1 MVGLALLYLAD
12 VETWNI
18 VEGVVA
24 EAFRRRNASA
34 TILRPQ
40 PCVEGPVVVVVVDDD
55 DDVAAAFLDSTAAQ
69 ALQLRDETGSSHQV
83 R

>member
-24 EAFRRRNASA
+24 EAFRRV
-34 TILRPQ
+34 LRPQ
-40 PCVEGPVVVVVVDDD
+40 PCVEGPVVVVVVVVVVDDD
-55 DDVAAAFLDSTAAQ
+55 VVAAAFLDSTAAE

>member
-1 MVGLALLYLAD
+1 VVGLALLHLVD

-24 EAFRRRNASA
+24 EAFRPV
-34 TILRPQ
+34 LRPQ
-40 PCVEGPVVVVVVDDD
+40 PCVEGPVVVVVVVVVVVDV
-55 DDVAAAFLDSTAAQ
+55 VAAAFLDSTAAE
-69 ALQLRDETGSSHQV
+69 ALQLQDETGSSHQV

>member
-1 MVGLALLYLAD
+1 MD

-24 EAFRRRNASA
+24 EAFRRV
-34 TILRPQ
+34 LQPQ
-40 PCVEGPVVVVVVDDD
+40 PCVEGPVVVVVVVVVDV
-55 DDVAAAFLDSTAAQ
+55 VAAAFLDSTAAE
-69 ALQLRDETGSSHQV
+69 ALQLQDETGSSHQV

>member
-1 MVGLALLYLAD
+1 VVGLALLHLVD

-24 EAFRRRNASA
+24 EAFRRV
-34 TILRPQ
+34 LRPQ
-40 PCVEGPVVVVVVDDD
+40 PCVEGPVVVVVVVVDV
-55 DDVAAAFLDSTAAQ
+55 VAAAFLDSTAAE
-69 ALQLRDETGSSHQV
+69 ALQLQDETGSSHQV

>member
-24 EAFRRRNASA
+24 EAFRRV
-34 TILRPQ
+34 LRPQ
-40 PCVEGPVVVVVVDDD
+40 PCVEGPVVVVVVVVVDV
-55 DDVAAAFLDSTAAQ
+55 VAAAFLDSTAAE
-69 ALQLRDETGSSHQV
+69 ALQLQDETGSSHQV

>member
-24 EAFRRRNASA
+24 EAFRRV
-34 TILRPQ
+34 LRPQ
-40 PCVEGPVVVVVVDDD
+40 PCVEGPVVVVVVVVVDVDV
-55 DDVAAAFLDSTAAQ
+55 VAAAFLDSTAAE
-69 ALQLRDETGSSHQV
+69 ALQLQDETGSSHQV

>member
-24 EAFRRRNASA
+24 EAFRRV
-34 TILRPQ
+34 LRPQ

-55 DDVAAAFLDSTAAQ
+55 DDVAAAFLDSTAAE

>member
-24 EAFRRRNASA
+24 EAFRRV
-34 TILRPQ
+34 LRPQ
-40 PCVEGPVVVVVVDDD
+40 PCVEGPVVVVVVVVDDV
-55 DDVAAAFLDSTAAQ
+55 VAAAFLDSTAAE
-69 ALQLRDETGSSHQV
+69 ALQLQDETGSSHQV

>member
-24 EAFRRRNASA
+24 EAFRRV
-34 TILRPQ
+34 LRPQ
-40 PCVEGPVVVVVVDDD
+40 PCVEGPVVVVVVVVVDV
-55 DDVAAAFLDSTAAQ
+55 VAAAFLDSTAAE

>member
-1 MVGLALLYLAD
+1 MVGLALLHLVD

-24 EAFRRRNASA
+24 EAFRPV
-34 TILRPQ
+34 LRPQ
-40 PCVEGPVVVVVVDDD
+40 PCVEGPVVVVVVVVVVDV
-55 DDVAAAFLDSTAAQ
+55 VAAAFLDSTAAE
-69 ALQLRDETGSSHQV
+69 ALQLQDETGSSHQV

>member
-1 MVGLALLYLAD
+1 VVGLALLHLVD

-24 EAFRRRNASA
+24 EAFRRV
-34 TILRPQ
+34 LRPQ
-40 PCVEGPVVVVVVDDD
+40 PCVEGPVVVVVVVV
-55 DDVAAAFLDSTAAQ
+55 VAAAFLDSTAAE
-69 ALQLRDETGSSHQV
+69 ALQLQDETGSSHQV

>member
-24 EAFRRRNASA
+24 EAFRRV
-34 TILRPQ
+34 LRPQ
-40 PCVEGPVVVVVVDDD
+40 PCVEGPVVVVVVVDDV
-55 DDVAAAFLDSTAAQ
+55 VAAAFLDSTAAE
-69 ALQLRDETGSSHQV
+69 ALQLQDETGSSHQV

>member
-1 MVGLALLYLAD
+1 VVGLALLHLVD

-24 EAFRRRNASA
+24 EAFRRV
-34 TILRPQ
+34 LRPQ
-40 PCVEGPVVVVVVDDD
+40 PCVEGPVVVVVVVVVV
-55 DDVAAAFLDSTAAQ
+55 VAAAFLDSTAAE
-69 ALQLRDETGSSHQV
+69 ALQLQDETGSSHQV

>member
-1 MVGLALLYLAD
+1 VD

-24 EAFRRRNASA
+24 EAFRRV
-34 TILRPQ
+34 LRPQ
-40 PCVEGPVVVVVVDDD
+40 PCVEGPVVVVVVVVDV
-55 DDVAAAFLDSTAAQ
+55 VAAAFLDSTAAE
-69 ALQLRDETGSSHQV
+69 ALQLQDETGSSHQV

>member
-1 MVGLALLYLAD
+1 MVGLALLHLVD

-24 EAFRRRNASA
+24 EAFRRV
-34 TILRPQ
+34 LRPQ
-40 PCVEGPVVVVVVDDD
+40 PCVEGPVVVVVVVVVDV
-55 DDVAAAFLDSTAAQ
+55 VAAAFLDSTAAE
-69 ALQLRDETGSSHQV
+69 ALQLQDETGSSHQV

>member
-1 MVGLALLYLAD
+1 MVGLALLHLVD

-24 EAFRRRNASA
+24 EAFRRV
-34 TILRPQ
+34 LRPQ
-40 PCVEGPVVVVVVDDD
+40 PCVEGPVVVVVVVVDV
-55 DDVAAAFLDSTAAQ
+55 VAAAFLDSTAAE
-69 ALQLRDETGSSHQV
+69 ALQLQDETGSSHQV

>member
-24 EAFRRRNASA
+24 EAFRRV
-34 TILRPQ
+34 LRPQ

>member
-1 MVGLALLYLAD
+1 VVGLALLHLVD

-24 EAFRRRNASA
+24 EAFRRV
-34 TILRPQ
+34 LRPQ
-40 PCVEGPVVVVVVDDD
+40 PCVEGPVVVVVVVVVVDV
-55 DDVAAAFLDSTAAQ
+55 VAAAFLDSTAAE
-69 ALQLRDETGSSHQV
+69 ALQLQDETGSSHQV

>member
-24 EAFRRRNASA
+24 EAFRRV
-34 TILRPQ
+34 LRPQ
-40 PCVEGPVVVVVVDDD
+40 PCVEGPVVVVVVVDDV
-55 DDVAAAFLDSTAAQ
+55 VAAAFLDSTAAE
-69 ALQLRDETGSSHQV
+69 ALQLQDKTGSSHQV

>member
-24 EAFRRRNASA
+24 EAFRRV
-34 TILRPQ
+34 LRPQ
-40 PCVEGPVVVVVVDDD
+40 PCVEGPAVVVVVAVVDV
-55 DDVAAAFLDSTAAQ
+55 VAAAFLDSTAAE
-69 ALQLRDETGSSHQV
+69 ALQLQDETGSSHQV

>member
-1 MVGLALLYLAD
+1 VVGLALLYLAD

-24 EAFRRRNASA
+24 EAFRRV
-34 TILRPQ
+34 LRPQ

-55 DDVAAAFLDSTAAQ
+55 DDVAAAFLDSTAAE

>member
-1 MVGLALLYLAD
+1 VVGLALLHLVD

-24 EAFRRRNASA
+24 EAFRRV
-34 TILRPQ
+34 LRPQ
-40 PCVEGPVVVVVVDDD
+40 PCVEGPVVVVVVVVVDV
-55 DDVAAAFLDSTAAQ
+55 VAAAFLDSTAAE
-69 ALQLRDETGSSHQV
+69 ALQLQDETGSSHQV